1 MSIVVY
7 NYSVTG
13 DCSNTGSGSIYFDI
27 SGTSSPWSVFETA
40 PTTGYFPTSG
50 TTNLYSVGNI
60 PAGEYSITVTDAS
73 LDSVTY
79 PIYISSGTC
88 VSSQVQA
95 TSCGSDN
102 GSLSAS
108 TQYTYGSGGD
118 FYLYDI
124 NNNLIDSAIDAGIN
138 WTFPFLSAGTYYVIA
153 DDGGGC
159 TGRSESCII
168 KSSVTFNYGAY
179 IVNDASCTSLSGT
192 GKVFITG
199 QTGNPPY
206 TYDWSDGQTGSTATG
221 LTSGV
226 YSVTVTD
233 SSGCANSQN
242 FLVEDVPPPNIVSF
256 TTTSPSCFANDGEVD
271 VLVVGGTA
279 PYYYSGSNGT
289 VGISFSTLFTFTGL
303 SSGVFTV
310 TVTDAGLC
318 TDTDSVS
325 LITPNGFSI
334 VSITTLN
341 SNCNQTDGSVNVVI
355 NAGSPGGTYTYTLID
370 SSGNT
375 VSTNTAGVSYTF
387 PTVSSGLYTVEVSN
401 GTCTYTGTTTVNN
414 TNLYTI
420 TANTTGTTCGF
431 NDGTIEIIASSG
443 GTLPYTYQIT
453 GQPAGPISTFN
464 GLSQGF
470 YDVLV
475 TDAGGC
481 SQTETVYINGSSAVY
496 FDFFSYSPVVGN
508 DGELD
513 VLISSGEPEF
523 ILNWSPNVN
532 GQTGTTVTGLSAGTY
547 SLEVIDNNGCSF
559 TRTIT
564 LFGTTQYSSYQTF
577 NVCAQ
582 DFTNTGIL
590 GRRGILQMMYEGYY
604 DLTSGDTNC
613 ILNSAIFTA
622 DITVSG
628 VTQQSIFYTSTGF
641 DDIPTDN
648 DWVNAITTLLYTFNG
663 ISSVSI
669 DIDTN
674 QVIISS
680 GCIQEGSGCQTKSVT
695 VLDDENVT
703 INLYID
709 YDISCVSCLLEQ
721 KVFQD
726 DFEFVFQDDN
736 SYIFQG

>member
-13 DCSNTGSGSIYFDI
+13 DCSNTGSGSIYFDV

-50 TTNLYSVGNI
+50 TTNLYSVNNI
-60 PAGEYSITVTDAS
+60 PAGEYSITITDAS
-73 LDSVTY
+73 FNSVVY

-88 VSSQVQA
+88 VSAHVQA
-95 TSCGSDN
+95 TSCGSDH
-102 GSLSAS
+102 GILTAS
-108 TQYTYGSGGD
+108 TQYSYGSGGD

-124 NNNLIDSAIDAGIN
+124 NNNLLDSAINVGTD
-138 WTFPFLSAGTYYVIA
+138 WVFPSLSAGTYYVIG

-159 TGRSESCII
+159 TGKSESCII

-179 IVNDASCTSLSGT
+179 IVDDSSCTSSVGSG
-192 GKVFITG
+192 KIFITG

-233 SSGCANSQN
+233 SNGCPNSQN
-242 FLVEDVPPPNIVSF
+242 FVVGNVPPPSIISF
-256 TTTSPSCFANDGEVD
+256 TTTAPSCFANDGVVE
-271 VLVVGGTA
+271 VLVEGGTA
-279 PYYYSGSNGT
+279 PYYYSGSNGY
-289 VGISFSTLFTFTGL
+289 VGVSFSNEFIFTGL

-310 TVTDAGLC
+310 VVTDAGLC
-318 TDTDSVS
+318 VATGSVE

-334 VSITTLN
+334 ASISTIN
-341 SNCNQTDGSVNVVI
+341 SNCNLNNGTVNVEI

-375 VSTNTAGVSYTF
+375 VSTNTAGVTYAF
-387 PTVSSGLYTVEVSN
+387 PLVSSGSYTVEISN

-414 TNLYTI
+414 SNLFTI
-420 TANTTGTTCGF
+420 SANTSGTTCGF
-431 NDGTIEIIASSG
+431 NNGVIDIIATSG

-453 GQPAGPISTFN
+453 GQPPGPISTFN
-464 GLSQGF
+464 GLPQGF
-470 YDVLV
+470 YDITV
-475 TDAGGC
+475 TDLSGC
-481 SQTETVYINGSSAVY
+481 QQTDTVYINGSSNVY
-496 FDFFSYSPVVGN
+496 FDFFAIQPVIGN

-513 VLISSGEPEF
+513 VLISSGEPTF
-523 ILNWSPNVN
+523 TLNWSSNVN
-532 GQTGTTVTGLSAGTY
+532 GQTGTTVTGLTAGTY
-547 SLEVIDNNGCSF
+547 SLEVIDSNNCSI
-559 TRTIT
+559 TKTIT
-564 LFGTTQYSSYQTF
+564 LYGTTQYSSYQTF
-577 NVCAQ
+577 NICAQ
-582 DFTNTGIL
+582 DFIDTGVL

-628 VTQQSIFYTSTGF
+628 VTQQSVFYTSTGF
-641 DDIPTDN
+641 DDVPTDN
-648 DWVNAITTLLYTFNG
+648 DWVSAITNLLYTFEG

-669 DIDTN
+669 DIEKN
-674 QVIISS
+674 QVLITS
-680 GCIQEGSGCQTKSVT
+680 GCNQEGVGCQTKSVT
-695 VLDDENVT
+695 ALDDVNIV
-703 INLYID
+703 INLNID
-709 YDISCVSCLLEQ
+709 YDISCVACAP
-721 KVFQD
+721 
-726 DFEFVFQDDN
+726 
-736 SYIFQG
+736 